1 MCGIIGGVTNIDI
14 TPLLLD
20 GLKRLEYRGYDSSGL
35 VLLTKNNKLALK
47 RAVGKVIN
55 LEKKIKLK
63 KNKIEGVIGL
73 AHTRWATH
81 GVPSDANAHPHSD
94 SENTI
99 AVVHNGTIDNYLN
112 IKESLE
118 KEGYKFK
125 SNSDSE
131 VLPVLISK
139 YYTGDLVQALHKSL
153 EEIEGIFTIAV
164 IHEDHPDEIVAVRNE
179 TPLVIGVGNSE
190 NYLASDIYAILKYTQ
205 QIIYPSDNQI
215 IKVTSK
221 SIEVFDDKLNAIDY
235 EIEKVEKYTEVSE
248 KGGFEHFM
256 LKEIFEQP
264 KALQDSLTEL
274 LTDSPLEKLGLNWKI
289 GSVSVVACGTSYHA
303 GLVGKYVIEQ
313 LTAIPV
319 SVSYSS
325 EFRYAAPVQGVGGL
339 LSSRPLVVLIS
350 QSGETAD
357 TLAAARAARQQGCH
371 TIAICNVPGSRITR
385 EVDGVILTK
394 SGQEIGVAAT
404 KTFLTQM
411 QALYALGVHLGFN
424 SGSIDY
430 PQLKLWESEI
440 RKIPSKITQVLNNSE
455 SIKELASQ
463 FVNSK
468 SVFFVGRNINY
479 PLALEGA
486 LKLKEISYIHAEGYP
501 AGELKHGPL
510 ALLSEETPVVAI
522 AVQDHTYSKLISN
535 IEEMSARKTP
545 VITVAQKGDELAKK
559 VSDFCFEIPEIDPVL
574 SPFPIAVFMQLLS
587 YYVAHELGTDIDKP
601 RNLAKSVT
609 VE

>member
-1 MCGIIGGVTNIDI
+1 MCGIVGYTGSKQAQPIV
-14 TPLLLD
+14 LES
-20 GLKRLEYRGYDSSGL
+20 LKKLEYRGYDSSGIATREEKL
-35 VLLTKNNKLALK
+35 VICKKEGPIVNMEAELPKSDSTLA
-47 RAVGKVIN
+47 I
-55 LEKKIKLK
+55 
-63 KNKIEGVIGL
+63 

-81 GVPSDANAHPHSD
+81 GVPSDVNAHPHSD

-112 IKESLE
+112 IKENLE
-118 KEGYKFK
+118 KEGCKFK
-125 SNSDSE
+125 SSSDSE
-131 VLPVLISK
+131 VLPALIAK

-205 QIIYPSDNQI
+205 QIIYPLDNQI

-221 SIEVFDDKLNAIDY
+221 SVEVFDDKLGAVDY
-235 EIEKVEKYTEVSE
+235 EIEEVEKYTEVSE

-264 KALQDSLTEL
+264 KALQESLTEL
-274 LTDSPLEKLGLNWKI
+274 LIESPLERLGLNWKI
-289 GSVSVVACGTSYHA
+289 GSISIVACGTSYHA

-411 QALYALGVHLGFN
+411 QALYALGIHLGFN

-440 RKIPSKITQVLNNSE
+440 RKIPSKIAQVLNNSE

-510 ALLSEETPVVAI
+510 ALLSEDTPVVAI

-545 VITVAQKGDELAKK
+545 VITVSQKGDELAKK

-587 YYVAHELGTDIDKP
+587 YYVAHELGTEIDKP

>member
-1 MCGIIGGVTNIDI
+1 
-14 TPLLLD
+14 
-20 GLKRLEYRGYDSSGL
+20 LEYRGYDSSGIATREDKL
-35 VLLTKNNKLALK
+35 VICKKEGPIVNMEAELPKSDSTLA
-47 RAVGKVIN
+47 I
-55 LEKKIKLK
+55 
-63 KNKIEGVIGL
+63 

-99 AVVHNGTIDNYLN
+99 AVVHNGTIDNYLT
-112 IKESLE
+112 IKENLE

-125 SNSDSE
+125 SSSDSE

-139 YYTGDLVQALHKSL
+139 YYKGDLVQALHKSL
-153 EEIEGIFTIAV
+153 GEIEGIFTIAV
-164 IHEDHPDEIVAVRNE
+164 IHQDHPDEIVAVRNE

-205 QIIYPSDNQI
+205 QIIYPLDNQI
-215 IKVTSK
+215 IKLTSK
-221 SIEVFDDKLNAIDY
+221 SIEVFDDKLNVIDY
-235 EIEKVEKYTEVSE
+235 ETEEVEKYTEVSE

-289 GSVSVVACGTSYHA
+289 GSISIVACGTSYHA

-371 TIAICNVPGSRITR
+371 TIVICNVPGSRITR

-440 RKIPSKITQVLNNSE
+440 RKIPSKISQVLNNSE
-455 SIKELASQ
+455 SIRELASQ
-463 FVNSK
+463 LVNSK

-510 ALLSEETPVVAI
+510 ALLSEETPVIAI
-522 AVQDHTYSKLISN
+522 AVQDHTYSKIITN

-545 VITVAQKGDELAKK
+545 VITIAQKGDELAKK

-587 YYVAHELGTDIDKP
+587 YYVAHELGTEIDRP
-601 RNLAKSVT
+601 RNLAKSVS

>member
-1 MCGIIGGVTNIDI
+1 MCGIVGYTGNKPAQPIV
-14 TPLLLD
+14 LESV
-20 GLKRLEYRGYDSSGL
+20 KKLEYRGYDSSGIATREEKL
-35 VLLTKNNKLALK
+35 IICKKEGPIVNMESVLPKSDSTLA
-47 RAVGKVIN
+47 I
-55 LEKKIKLK
+55 
-63 KNKIEGVIGL
+63 

-81 GVPSDANAHPHSD
+81 GEPSDVNAHPHSNSD
-94 SENTI
+94 NTI
-99 AVVHNGTIDNYLN
+99 AIVHNGTIDNYLE
-112 IKESLE
+112 IKENLE
-118 KEGYKFK
+118 SEGYKFK
-125 SNSDSE
+125 SNTDSE
-131 VLPVLISK
+131 VLPALIDK
-139 YYTGDLVQALHKSL
+139 YYSGNLVEALSKSL
-153 EEIEGIFTIAV
+153 EDIQGIFTIAV

-179 TPLVIGVGNSE
+179 TPLVIGIGNSE

-205 QIIYPSDNQI
+205 QIIYPLDNQI
-215 IKVTSK
+215 VRLTSK
-221 SIEVFDDKLNAIDY
+221 SIEVFDDNLDPIQY
-235 EIEKVEKYTEVSE
+235 EVEEVEKYTEVAE

-274 LTDSPLEKLGLNWKI
+274 LIDSPLERLGLDWKI
-289 GSVSVVACGTSYHA
+289 GSISIVACGTSFHA

-357 TLAAARAARQQGCH
+357 TLAAARTARQQGCH
-371 TIAICNVPGSRITR
+371 TIVICNVPGSRITR
-385 EVDGVILTK
+385 EVDGVIITK

-411 QALYALGVHLGFN
+411 QALYALGIHLGFT

-430 PQLKLWESEI
+430 PQLKTWESEI
-440 RKIPSKITQVLNNSE
+440 RKLPSKITQVLNNSE
-455 SIKELASQ
+455 SIKALAAQ

-486 LKLKEISYIHAEGYP
+486 LKLKEISYIHAEGFP

-510 ALLSEETPVVAI
+510 ALLSEDTPVVAI

-545 VITVAQKGDELAKK
+545 VITIAQKGDELAKK
-559 VSDFCFEIPEIDPVL
+559 VSDFCFELPEIDPVL
-574 SPFPIAVFMQLLS
+574 SPFPVAVFMQLLS
-587 YYVAHELGTDIDKP
+587 YYVAHELGTEIDKP
-601 RNLAKSVT
+601 RNLAKSVS

>member
-1 MCGIIGGVTNIDI
+1 MCGIVGYTGSKQAQPIV
-14 TPLLLD
+14 LES
-20 GLKRLEYRGYDSSGL
+20 LKKLEYRGYDSSGIATREEKL
-35 VLLTKNNKLALK
+35 VICKKEGPIVNMEAELPESDSTLA
-47 RAVGKVIN
+47 I
-55 LEKKIKLK
+55 
-63 KNKIEGVIGL
+63 

-81 GVPSDANAHPHSD
+81 GVPSDVNAHPHSD

-112 IKESLE
+112 IKENLE
-118 KEGYKFK
+118 KEGCKFK
-125 SNSDSE
+125 SSSDSE
-131 VLPVLISK
+131 VLPALIAK

-205 QIIYPSDNQI
+205 QIIYPLDNQI

-221 SIEVFDDKLNAIDY
+221 SVEVFDDKLGAVDY
-235 EIEKVEKYTEVSE
+235 EIEEVEKYTEVSE

-274 LTDSPLEKLGLNWKI
+274 LIESPLERLGLNWKI
-289 GSVSVVACGTSYHA
+289 GSISIVACGTSYHA

-371 TIAICNVPGSRITR
+371 TIAICNVPSSRITR

-411 QALYALGVHLGFN
+411 QALYALGIHLGFN

-440 RKIPSKITQVLNNSE
+440 RKIPSKIAQVLNNSE

-510 ALLSEETPVVAI
+510 ALLSEDTPVIAI

-545 VITVAQKGDELAKK
+545 VITVSQKGDELAKK

-587 YYVAHELGTDIDKP
+587 YYVAHELGTEIDKP

>member
-1 MCGIIGGVTNIDI
+1 MCGIVGYTGNKRAQPIV
-14 TPLLLD
+14 LES
-20 GLKRLEYRGYDSSGL
+20 LKKLEYRGYDSSGIATIEDKL
-35 VLLTKNNKLALK
+35 VICKKEGPIVNMESILPKSDSTLA
-47 RAVGKVIN
+47 I
-55 LEKKIKLK
+55 
-63 KNKIEGVIGL
+63 

-81 GVPSDANAHPHSD
+81 GAPSDINSHPHSN
-94 SENTI
+94 SKNTI
-99 AVVHNGTIDNYLN
+99 AVVHNGTIDNYLE
-112 IKESLE
+112 IKETLE
-118 KEGYKFK
+118 TEGYEFK

-131 VLPVLISK
+131 VLPALITK
-139 YYTGDLVQALHKSL
+139 YYSGDLVKAVSKSL
-153 EEIEGIFTIAV
+153 EVIQGIFTIAV
-164 IHEDHPDEIVAVRNE
+164 IHEDHLDEIVAVRNE
-179 TPLVIGVGNSE
+179 TPLVIGVGNGE
-190 NYLASDIYAILKYTQ
+190 NFLASDIYAILKYTQ
-205 QIIYPSDNQI
+205 HIIYPLDNQI
-215 IKVTSK
+215 IRLTSN
-221 SIEVFDDKLNAIDY
+221 SIEVFDEKLNTVDY
-235 EIEKVEKYTEVSE
+235 EIEEVEKYTEVSE

-274 LTDSPLEKLGLNWKI
+274 LLDSPLEKLNLNWKI
-289 GSVSVVACGTSYHA
+289 GSISVVACGTSFHA

-371 TIAICNVPGSRITR
+371 TIAICNIPGSRITR
-385 EVDGVILTK
+385 EVDGVIITK
-394 SGQEIGVAAT
+394 AGQEIGVAAT
-404 KTFLTQM
+404 KTFMTQM
-411 QALYALGVHLGFN
+411 QALYALGIHLGFN

-455 SIKELASQ
+455 SIKKLASQ
-463 FVNSK
+463 FINSK

-486 LKLKEISYIHAEGYP
+486 LKLKEISYIHAEGFP

-510 ALLSEETPVVAI
+510 ALLSEDTPVVAI

-535 IEEMSARKTP
+535 IEEMSARKAP
-545 VITVAQKGDELAKK
+545 VITVVQKGDELAKK
-559 VSDFCFEIPEIDPVL
+559 VSDFYFELPEIDPVL

-587 YYVAHELGTDIDKP
+587 YYVAHELGTEIDKP

>member
-1 MCGIIGGVTNIDI
+1 MCGIVGYTGNKPAQPIV
-14 TPLLLD
+14 LES
-20 GLKRLEYRGYDSSGL
+20 LKKLEYRGYDSSGIATREEKL
-35 VLLTKNNKLALK
+35 IICKKEGPIVNMESVLPKSDSTLA
-47 RAVGKVIN
+47 I
-55 LEKKIKLK
+55 
-63 KNKIEGVIGL
+63 

-81 GVPSDANAHPHSD
+81 GEPSDVNAHPHSNSD
-94 SENTI
+94 NTI
-99 AVVHNGTIDNYLN
+99 AIVHNGTIDNYLE

-118 KEGYKFK
+118 SEGYKFK
-125 SNSDSE
+125 SNTDSE
-131 VLPVLISK
+131 VLPALIDK
-139 YYTGDLVQALHKSL
+139 YYSGNLVEALSKSL
-153 EEIEGIFTIAV
+153 EDIQGIFTIAV

-179 TPLVIGVGNSE
+179 TPLVIGIGNSE

-205 QIIYPSDNQI
+205 QIIYPLDNQI
-215 IKVTSK
+215 VRLTSK
-221 SIEVFDDKLNAIDY
+221 SIEVFDDNLDPIQY
-235 EIEKVEKYTEVSE
+235 EVEEVEKYTEVAE

-274 LTDSPLEKLGLNWKI
+274 LIDSPLERLGLDWKI
-289 GSVSVVACGTSYHA
+289 GSISIVACGTSFHA

-357 TLAAARAARQQGCH
+357 TLAAARTARQQGCH
-371 TIAICNVPGSRITR
+371 TIVICNVPGSRITR
-385 EVDGVILTK
+385 EVDGVIITK

-411 QALYALGVHLGFN
+411 QALYALGIHLGFT

-430 PQLKLWESEI
+430 PQLKTWESEI
-440 RKIPSKITQVLNNSE
+440 RKLPSKITQVLNNSE
-455 SIKELASQ
+455 SIKALAAQ

-486 LKLKEISYIHAEGYP
+486 LKLKEISYIHAEGFP

-510 ALLSEETPVVAI
+510 ALLSEDTPVVAI

-535 IEEMSARKTP
+535 IEEISARKTP
-545 VITVAQKGDELAKK
+545 VITIAQKGDELAKK
-559 VSDFCFEIPEIDPVL
+559 VSDFCFELPEIDPVL
-574 SPFPIAVFMQLLS
+574 SPFPVAVFMQLLS
-587 YYVAHELGTDIDKP
+587 YYVAHELGTEIDKP
-601 RNLAKSVT
+601 RNLAKSVS